1 MTLHEK
7 KMKLQVLS
15 QGIMV
20 MSRQRGERHRSI
32 RSCRLEPTL
41 ISNPSARFYIE
52 LCPDKA
58 QYEKEAIRAIGHDD
72 LSYFYRYGVRPSEA
86 LSCFA
91 TWVQSLRLTSPL
103 FVAHN
108 AAFDWM
114 FYLCYMVAYGIENPF
129 GYKPFDTASAYGPY
143 HDNTNTTSCR
153 RRFIYPDDGFASVL
167 WDGVVISRRH
177 KCKPAHTTGARYT
190 FCASS
195 RARTLDRL
203 LKRELLYQLS

>member
-20 MSRQRGERHRSI
+20 DVEAAGRAPSLYSLLSI
-32 RSCRLEPTL
+32 GATL

-103 FVAHN
+103 
-108 AAFDWM
+108 
-114 FYLCYMVAYGIENPF
+114 
-129 GYKPFDTASAYGPY
+129 
-143 HDNTNTTSCR
+143 
-153 RRFIYPDDGFASVL
+153 L
-167 WDGVVISRRH
+167 W
-177 KCKPAHTTGARYT
+177 HTTPRLIGCSIFATWLPMVSKIR
-190 FCASS
+190 
-195 RARTLDRL
+195 LDTNRL
-203 LKRELLYQLS
+203 IRRVPMGIS

>member
-1 MTLHEK
+1 MTEVLMTLHEK

-20 MSRQRGERHRSI
+20 DVEAAGRAPSLYSLLSI
-32 RSCRLEPTL
+32 GATL

-129 GYKPFDTASAYGPY
+129 GYKPFDTASAYG
-143 HDNTNTTSCR
+143 HIMTTPIPHHAGEDSYIQTMDLR
-153 RRFIYPDDGFASVL
+153 RYYGMV
-167 WDGVVISRRH
+167 
-177 KCKPAHTTGARYT
+177 
-190 FCASS
+190 
-195 RARTLDRL
+195 
-203 LKRELLYQLS
+203 